1 MGTFVEFC
9 KQLTDTVAPDI
20 KELANGNV
28 NSSTILKLS
37 KKVDVLLYRNF
48 GDEDLISKN
57 NADKQVKNLSVYFN
71 GMIQTADYVL
81 EKLKNKNFDI
91 EGADK
96 NLINLIKEKK
106 LESGEEG
113 IELNEEDR
121 HHLLFMFMMNQFTSK
136 IIQFCLQSYLS
147 KIAKD
152 DPSVISV
159 SFSKAIV
166 NEYKNFKDEK
176 KLRISLRKLIKSK
189 MENEESFKEMNEK
202 EKKLQIKQMVDS
214 AIEEIKQMLSIIESE
229 EKESEEK
236 ESEEGEGE

>member
-1 MGTFVEFC
+1 MGTFGEFC

-20 KELANGNV
+20 KEFANGNV
-28 NSSTILKLS
+28 NSSTILKLC

-48 GDEDLISKN
+48 GDEDLISKS

-96 NLINLIKEKK
+96 NLINLIKERKI
-106 LESGEEG
+106 ETGEEG

-121 HHLLFMFMMNQFTSK
+121 NYLLFVFMMGQFTNK
-136 IIQFCLQSYLS
+136 IIQFCLQSYSS

-152 DPSVISV
+152 DPSVIAIN
-159 SFSKAIV
+159 FSKSIV
-166 NEYKNFKDEK
+166 KEYKNTKDEK
-176 KLRISLRKLIKSK
+176 KLRISLRKLIKSQ
-189 MENEESFKEMNEK
+189 MENEESFKEMDEK

-214 AIEEIKQMLSIIESE
+214 AIEEIKQMVSAIESE
-229 EKESEEK
+229 ESE
-236 ESEEGEGE
+236 ESEEGKDE